1 MKLFT
6 QLERKFGDYALP
18 NVTLYLIT
26 LQGLTF
32 FISQVRPEYLSMLVL
47 THDGLF
53 AGQWWRLL
61 TLLCMPPATHPV
73 FLIFYLYIY
82 FMIGTALEARWGAF
96 RYNIFL
102 LVGYLATVLVVLI
115 PGAFVSNF
123 YLMESIFLAFAWLY
137 PDFEFLLFFILPI
150 KVKWLG
156 LIGWLFYAF
165 AFITSDWTTNI
176 NGGWTAKAEIAA
188 GSINFLL
195 FFHADLADWIVTY
208 NRRFK
213 GRMVQAQAQEAKPP
227 MHVCAECG
235 VTDQSDR
242 KMEFRYC
249 PLCAG
254 TPAYCINHI
263 GNHKHR

>member
-1 MKLFT
+1 MRLFT
-6 QLERKFGDYALP
+6 QLERKFGDYAIP

-32 FISQVRPEYLSMLVL
+32 FISQVRPEYLSLLML
-47 THDGLF
+47 THDGLI

-61 TLLCMPPATHPV
+61 TFLVMPPTGLPAL
-73 FLIFYLYIY
+73 LIFYLYTY
-82 FMIGTALEARWGAF
+82 FLVGTALEVRWGAF
-96 RYNIFL
+96 RYNIFIL
-102 LVGYLATVLVVLI
+102 IGYLATLLAVLI
-115 PGAFVSNF
+115 PGARVSNF

-137 PDFEFLLFFILPI
+137 PDFEFYLLVFILPI

-156 LIGWLFYAF
+156 LVGWLFFAY
-165 AFITSDWTTNI
+165 AFIT
-176 NGGWTAKAEIAA
+176 GGWTTKAEIAA
-188 GSINFLL
+188 ASINFLL
-195 FFHADLADWIVTY
+195 FFYADLADWIVTY

-213 GRMVQAQAQEAKPP
+213 GRMVQARAQEAKAP

-249 PLCAG
+249 PLCKG

-263 GNHKHR
+263 GNHRHR